1 MYFVLAS
8 TSADNLVWEILGGP
22 EKGLLN
28 RDQGLPQP
36 ATGNWWM
43 GASVVAEEE

>member
-8 TSADNLVWEILGGP
+8 TSADNLFLEILGGP

-28 RDQGLPQP
+28 RDQGLPQS

-43 GASVVAEEE
+43 AVAGVAEEG